1 VEREEVKRYHFVQTI
16 ASQRHWDRDFS
27 AEKSYIWPTMKS
39 ERPFIWL
46 GFALISTVWGTTWL
60 AIRIGLESV
69 PPFYAAAIRCLLA
82 AVVLYA
88 ILRFTGGKVPATR
101 LAWRVYLALGVLTI
115 AVPFALIYWGQQFIP
130 TGLSSILF
138 GAFPFS
144 VALLS
149 HLMLPDERLNGFKIA
164 AVIFGFLGVA
174 VIFSSDVYISD
185 VNAFLGMIAVLVSTF
200 LQALALIYI
209 KKYGQD
215 VSPTAMNFVGMAM
228 GGVLLLLLSVAL
240 ESGKPATWSASGIAS
255 LLYLSLVGSVLT
267 FVTYYWLLKRIEAV
281 YLSLSS
287 FINPLV
293 AVAVGTVV
301 LGERL
306 PSSVITGAALVL
318 LGMLIANGKALYA
331 KVFA

>member
-1 VEREEVKRYHFVQTI
+1 
-16 ASQRHWDRDFS
+16 
-27 AEKSYIWPTMKS
+27 MKS
-39 ERPFIWL
+39 ERLLIWL

-60 AIRIGLESV
+60 AIRIGLESI
-69 PPFYAAAIRCLLA
+69 PPFYAASIRCLLA

-88 ILRFTGGKVPATR
+88 LLRFTGGRIPATR

-115 AVPFALIYWGQQFIP
+115 AIPFALIYWGQRYIP

-138 GAFPFS
+138 GAFPFW
-144 VALLS
+144 VAVFS
-149 HLMLPDERLNGFKIA
+149 HLMLPQERLNGFKIA
-164 AVIFGFLGVA
+164 AVILGFAGVV
-174 VIFSSDVYISD
+174 VIFSADVYISD
-185 VNAFLGMIAVLVSTF
+185 ANAILGMMAVMVSTL
-200 LQALALIYI
+200 LQAVALIYV

-215 VSPTAMNFVGMAM
+215 VSPTAMNFIGMAM
-228 GGVLLLLLSVAL
+228 GGTLLLLLSVAL
-240 ESGKPATWSASGIAS
+240 ESGKPATWSVSGIAS

-293 AVAVGTVV
+293 AVAVGAAV

-306 PSSVITGAALVL
+306 PPSVFTGAALVL

-331 KVFA
+331 KIFR

>member
-1 VEREEVKRYHFVQTI
+1 
-16 ASQRHWDRDFS
+16 
-27 AEKSYIWPTMKS
+27 MKS
-39 ERPFIWL
+39 ERLLIWL

-60 AIRIGLESV
+60 AIRIGLESI

-88 ILRFTGGKVPATR
+88 LLRFTGGRIPATR

-115 AVPFALIYWGQQFIP
+115 AIPFALIYWGQQYIP

-138 GAFPFS
+138 GAFPFW
-144 VALLS
+144 VAVLS
-149 HLMLPDERLNGFKIA
+149 HLMLPGERLNGFKIA
-164 AVIFGFLGVA
+164 AVILGFAGVV
-174 VIFSSDVYISD
+174 VIFSADVYISD
-185 VNAFLGMIAVLVSTF
+185 ANAILGMMAVMVSTL
-200 LQALALIYI
+200 LQAVALIYV

-228 GGVLLLLLSVAL
+228 GGALLLLLSVAL
-240 ESGKPATWSASGIAS
+240 ESGKPATWSVSGITS

-293 AVAVGTVV
+293 AVAVGAAV

-306 PSSVITGAALVL
+306 PPSVFTGAALVL
-318 LGMLIANGKALYA
+318 LGMLIANGKALYV
-331 KVFA
+331 KIVR

>member
-1 VEREEVKRYHFVQTI
+1 
-16 ASQRHWDRDFS
+16 
-27 AEKSYIWPTMKS
+27 MKS
-39 ERPFIWL
+39 ERVLIWL
-46 GFALISTVWGTTWL
+46 SFALISTVWGTTWL
-60 AIRIGLESV
+60 AIRIGLETL

-88 ILRFTGGKVPATR
+88 IVRLTGGRIPSTR
-101 LAWRVYLALGVLTI
+101 VAWRVYLALGVLTI

-138 GAFPFS
+138 GAFPFW

-149 HLMLPDERLNGFKIA
+149 HMMLPDERLNGFKIG
-164 AVIFGFLGVA
+164 AVVLGFAGVA
-174 VIFSSDVYISD
+174 VIFSADVYLSD
-185 VNAFLGMIAVLVSTF
+185 SNAFMGMMAVLASTF
-200 LQALALIYI
+200 LQALTLVYI
-209 KKYGQD
+209 KKYGQE

-240 ESGKPATWSASGIAS
+240 ESDKPAIWSISGITS

-267 FVTYYWLLKRIEAV
+267 FVAYYWLLKRIEAV

-293 AVAVGTVV
+293 AVVLGAVV

-306 PSSVITGAALVL
+306 PSSVFTGAALVL
-318 LGMLIANGKALYA
+318 LGIIIANGKALYA
-331 KVFA
+331 KVVR

>member
-1 VEREEVKRYHFVQTI
+1 
-16 ASQRHWDRDFS
+16 
-27 AEKSYIWPTMKS
+27 MKS
-39 ERPFIWL
+39 ERLLLWL

-60 AIRIGLESV
+60 AIRIGLESI

-82 AVVLYA
+82 AGVLYA
-88 ILRFTGGKVPATR
+88 ILRFTGGRIPATR

-115 AVPFALIYWGQQFIP
+115 AIPFALIYWGQQYIP

-138 GAFPFS
+138 GAFPFW
-144 VALLS
+144 VAVFS
-149 HLMLPDERLNGFKIA
+149 HLMLPEERLNGFKIA
-164 AVIFGFLGVA
+164 AVILGFAGVV
-174 VIFSSDVYISD
+174 VIFSADVYISD
-185 VNAFLGMIAVLVSTF
+185 ANAILGMMAVMVSTL
-200 LQALALIYI
+200 LQAVALIYV
-209 KKYGQD
+209 KKYGRD

-228 GGVLLLLLSVAL
+228 GGALLLLLSVAL
-240 ESGKPATWSASGIAS
+240 ESGTPARWSVSGITS

-293 AVAVGTVV
+293 AVAVGAAV

-306 PSSVITGAALVL
+306 PPSVFTGAALVL

-331 KVFA
+331 KIFR